1 MGGVQAR
8 SKLGRYVF
16 LSEEIVEGVYRRGMV
31 RRNKE
36 FMSSLV
42 DHPGGPP

>member
-8 SKLGRYVF
+8 SKLRRYVF
-16 LSEEIVEGVYRRGMV
+16 LSEEIVEGRGMI

-36 FMSSLV
+36 FMPSLV
-42 DHPGGPP
+42 DHAGGPP